1 MATTSNELLTLSNI
15 ARFEGW
21 VPVRIYESDSGP
33 TVDWCYLGKRTFREV
48 TFAQTIEECLHYP
61 ANLLLRHQT
70 SLDVLREVS
79 ETQPG
84 LKPSGFVFHMSRSGA
99 SQVSRLLASLPQNI
113 IISRASPVDSILHS
127 VMKSRIANGAPT
139 HANELKDHELLR
151 CLLRVLGQPRRGTE
165 RHLVIVFS
173 AWNVLELATV
183 RRAFP
188 DVPWVFLY
196 REPLAALES
205 QMKQRNS
212 VTIPGVFLPSAL
224 GLPADTANALEP
236 EEYCAAVLAALCRVP
251 LQEHGDGGM
260 LINYSQLPE
269 AVWTSMARLFG
280 VDVSERDQERLH
292 ALATGEKSNASG
304 LVQQTAGLKG
314 EGQAERLQRAAETFL
329 FPVFAELEQQRLDWL
344 NSRVQ

>member
-1 MATTSNELLTLSNI
+1 MATTSDELLTLSNI

-21 VPVRIYESDSGP
+21 VPVRIYESDGG
-33 TVDWCYLGKRTFREV
+33 TLVDWCFLGERAFREA

-79 ETQPG
+79 ETQPS
-84 LKPSGFVFHMSRSGA
+84 LKPNGFVFHMSRSGA

-113 IISRASPVDSILHS
+113 IISRASTVDSILRS
-127 VMKSRIANGAPT
+127 VMQSRIQDGTRA
-139 HANELKDHELLR
+139 HSNELKDHELLR

-165 RHLVIVFS
+165 QHLVIVFS
-173 AWNVLELATV
+173 AWNILELAVV

-196 REPLAALES
+196 REPVAALDS
-205 QMKQRNS
+205 QMKQRNP
-212 VTIPGVFLPSAL
+212 VTIPGVFPPSAF
-224 GLPADTANALEP
+224 GLSADAATALEP

-251 LQEHGDGGM
+251 LQQPGDAGM

-269 AVWTSMARLFG
+269 VVWTSMSRLFG
-280 VDVSERDQERLH
+280 VDLSGRDQEALQ
-292 ALATGEKSNASG
+292 ALATGQKSSASS
-304 LVQQTAGLKG
+304 LVQQATGSKS
-314 EGQAERLQRAAETFL
+314 ESYSERLQKAAQSFL
-329 FPVFAELEQQRLDWL
+329 FPVFEELEAARLG
-344 NSRVQ
+344 SARR